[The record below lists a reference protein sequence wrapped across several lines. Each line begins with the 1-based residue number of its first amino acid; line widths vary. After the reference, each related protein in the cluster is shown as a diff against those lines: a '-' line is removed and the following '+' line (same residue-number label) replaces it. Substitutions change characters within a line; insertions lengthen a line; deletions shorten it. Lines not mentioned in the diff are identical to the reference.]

1 MGNKVIKGTATGA
14 IALAAFG
21 VASGAT
27 VQAEEL
33 TKPSTSLSSDVTA
46 PKAHNIKVLD
56 GVLLTKDGAAVTTT
70 PTERTVEDARGIKE
84 QADQAVT
91 DQAGKVAD
99 ASAKEAYSQKAVED
113 AIAQVMTR
121 WGRIDALVNTAGW
134 GGPQKR
140 AEDYTFATF
149 RRVYEINT
157 FGTYLMMA
165 KTLPIMQKQKKGSI
179 VNFGSVSGMFGYS
192 LEIGYG
198 SSKWSIIGM
207 SKNAAVENGKN
218 GVRVNSVSPGWV
230 DTPMFASVLAGYKED
245 GIGNDGWDNV
255 TVGPMGRI
263 ASPEEIANV
272 VLFLCSEKA
281 SYINGANLL
290 VDGGMTAGN

>member
-1 MGNKVIKGTATGA
+1 MDFENQVVIITGA
-14 IALAAFG
+14 GINAQQWEKYHKLGIGCVLAQKFYEEGAK
-21 VASGAT
+21 VAIVDINAQFAQET
-27 VQAEEL
+27 IRHF
-33 TKPSTSLSSDVTA
+33 SLSADRAMAITADVSD
-46 PKAHNIKVLD
+46 K
-56 GVLLTKDGAAVTTT
+56 
-70 PTERTVEDARGIKE
+70 
-84 QADQAVT
+84 
-91 DQAGKVAD
+91 
-99 ASAKEAYSQKAVED
+99 KAVED

-140 AEDYTFATF
+140 AEDYTFSTF

-245 GIGNDGWDNV
+245 GIGHDGWDNV

>member
-1 MGNKVIKGTATGA
+1 MDFPNQVVIITGA
-14 IALAAFG
+14 GINAKQWEKYHKLGIGCVLAQKFYEE
-21 VASGAT
+21 GA
-27 VQAEEL
+27 
-33 TKPSTSLSSDVTA
+33 
-46 PKAHNIKVLD
+46 
-56 GVLLTKDGAAVTTT
+56 
-70 PTERTVEDARGIKE
+70 
-84 QADQAVT
+84 
-91 DQAGKVAD
+91 KVAILD
-99 ASAKEAYSQKAVED
+99 INEEFGQETIRHFNLSTDRSMVIATDVSDENAVEN
-113 AIAQVMTR
+113 AVAKVVER

-140 AEDYTFATF
+140 AEDYTFSTF

-165 KTLPIMQKQKKGSI
+165 KILPIMQKQKKGSI

>member
-1 MGNKVIKGTATGA
+1 MDFKDQVVIVTGA
-14 IALAAFG
+14 GINAQAWEKYHKLGIGCVLVQKFYEEGAKVAIVDINEAFG
-21 VASGAT
+21 QETVRHFNLADDRSIVIAADVSDEGA
-27 VQAEEL
+27 
-33 TKPSTSLSSDVTA
+33 
-46 PKAHNIKVLD
+46 
-56 GVLLTKDGAAVTTT
+56 
-70 PTERTVEDARGIKE
+70 VE
-84 QADQAVT
+84 
-91 DQAGKVAD
+91 
-99 ASAKEAYSQKAVED
+99 KAVEK
-113 AIAQVMTR
+113 VMEK
-121 WGRIDALVNTAGW
+121 WGHVDALVNTAGW

-140 AEDYTFATF
+140 AEDYTFETF

-165 KTLPIMQKQKKGSI
+165 KILPIMQKQKKGSI

-207 SKNAAVENGKN
+207 TKNAAVENGRN

-245 GIGNDGWDNV
+245 GIGHDGWDNV

-263 ASPEEIANV
+263 AAPEEIADV
-272 VLFLCSEKA
+272 VLFLCSDKA